1 MSVAIPLY
9 EGDNWGIN
17 LNDFYLSPQFVRK
30 LHQMLTDAQIRKI
43 KPLEKKKRYSD
54 EKGLYLE
61 VTPAGGKFWRLKY
74 RFNSRESTLT
84 IGSYPEISL
93 AQARRSRDEARIQ
106 LYQNIDPNAVKYQR
120 LQQIDKSTLF
130 KSLALEWMEDRKT
143 VIKEATYLRDLSV
156 FEKDLFPSLG
166 NLPID
171 QIKGKDVLA
180 CAKKIEERGAQEMAK
195 RSIPL
200 AGRIFRFAI
209 RKGIIEHDPTPHLQ
223 EALKPRK
230 VKHMARLDI
239 SEFPPF
245 LERMDRYHG
254 NILVKT
260 ALQLMTLTFVRTA
273 ELINMEW
280 NEIDFENQ
288 LWRIPAYKMKM
299 ALPHIVP
306 LSKQAIELIEN
317 LKPLTGNKQF
327 VFYNHSTA
335 KPLSNNAL
343 LSAIRTM
350 GYMGK
355 MTGHGFRGLASTT
368 LHEQGY
374 MHDAIEIQ
382 LAHTVGNAVSQAYNH
397 AQHMDY
403 RIKMMQEWS
412 DFIDSLRNNVIP
424 FPKYK
429 VS

>member
-1 MSVAIPLY
+1 
-9 EGDNWGIN
+9 
-17 LNDFYLSPQFVRK
+17 
-30 LHQMLTDAQIRKI
+30 MLTDAQVRKI
-43 KPLEKKKRYSD
+43 KPIDKKKRYSD

-61 VTPAGGKFWRLKY
+61 VTPSGGRFWRLKY
-74 RFNSRESTLT
+74 RFNGRESTLT
-84 IGSYPEISL
+84 IGSYPEVSL
-93 AQARRSRDEARIQ
+93 AQARRVRDEARIQ
-106 LYQNIDPNAVKYQR
+106 LYNNIDPNAAKNQR
-120 LQQIDKSTLF
+120 LDKTDKNKLF
-130 KSLALEWMEDRKT
+130 KVLAMEWMQDRKDAIT
-143 VIKEATYLRDLSV
+143 EGTYLRDLSV
-156 FEKDLFPSLG
+156 FEKDLFPALG
-166 NLPID
+166 DMPID

-180 CAKKIEERGAQEMAK
+180 CAKKIEERGALEMAK

-200 AGRIFRFAI
+200 TGRIFRYAI
-209 RKGIIEHDPTPHLQ
+209 RKGIIENDPTPHLQ

-254 NILVKT
+254 SILVKT

-280 NEIDFENQ
+280 NEIDFDNH

-306 LSKQAIELIEN
+306 LSRQAIELIKS
-317 LKPLTGNKQF
+317 LRPITGNKQF
-327 VFYNHSTA
+327 VFYNYSKA

-368 LHEQGY
+368 LHEKGY

-382 LAHTVGNAVSQAYNH
+382 LAHTVGNSVSQAYNH
-397 AQHMDY
+397 AQHLEY
-403 RIKMMQEWS
+403 RINMMQEWA
-412 DFIDSLRNNVIP
+412 DFIDELRE
-424 FPKYK
+424 K
-429 VS
+429 

>member
-1 MSVAIPLY
+1 MSVVIPLY

>member
-1 MSVAIPLY
+1 
-9 EGDNWGIN
+9 
-17 LNDFYLSPQFVRK
+17 
-30 LHQMLTDAQIRKI
+30 MLTDAQIRKI

-74 RFNSRESTLT
+74 RFNARESTLT

-106 LYQNIDPNAVKYQR
+106 LYQNIDPNAVKNQR
-120 LQQIDKSTLF
+120 LQQIDESILF
-130 KSLALEWMEDRKT
+130 KSLAMEWMDDRKA

-156 FEKDLFPSLG
+156 FEKDLFPALG

-230 VKHMARLDI
+230 VMHMARLDI
-239 SEFPPF
+239 SEFPAF
-245 LERMDRYHG
+245 LLRMDNYHG

-260 ALQLMTLTFVRTA
+260 ALLVMTLTFVRTS

-280 NEIDFENQ
+280 NEIDFENK
-288 LWRIPAYKMKM
+288 LWRIPAHKMKM

-306 LSKQAIELIEN
+306 LSKQSLELIEG

-374 MHDAIEIQ
+374 LHDAIEIQ
-382 LAHTVGNAVSQAYNH
+382 LAHQVGNAVSQAYNH

-424 FPKYK
+424 FPKYR

>member
-1 MSVAIPLY
+1 
-9 EGDNWGIN
+9 
-17 LNDFYLSPQFVRK
+17 
-30 LHQMLTDAQIRKI
+30 MLTDAQVRKI
-43 KPLEKKKRYSD
+43 KPIDKKKRYSD

-61 VTPAGGKFWRLKY
+61 VTPSGGRFWRLKY
-74 RFNSRESTLT
+74 RFNGRESTLT
-84 IGSYPEISL
+84 IGSYPEVSL
-93 AQARRSRDEARIQ
+93 AQARRVRDEARIQ
-106 LYQNIDPNAVKYQR
+106 LFNNIDPNAAKNQR
-120 LQQIDKSTLF
+120 LEQTDKSKLF
-130 KSLALEWMEDRKT
+130 KVLAMQWMQDRK
-143 VIKEATYLRDLSV
+143 EAITEGTYLRDLSV
-156 FEKDLFPSLG
+156 FEKDLFPALG
-166 NLPID
+166 DMPID

-180 CAKKIEERGAQEMAK
+180 CAKKIEERGALEMAK

-200 AGRIFRFAI
+200 TGRIFRYAI
-209 RKGIIEHDPTPHLQ
+209 RKGIIENDPTPHLQ

-254 NILVKT
+254 SILVKT

-280 NEIDFENQ
+280 NEIDFDNH

-306 LSKQAIELIEN
+306 LSRQAIELVESLRPI
-317 LKPLTGNKQF
+317 TGNKQF
-327 VFYNHSTA
+327 VFYNHSKA

-368 LHEQGY
+368 LHEKGY

-382 LAHTVGNAVSQAYNH
+382 LAHTVGNSVSQAYNH
-397 AQHMDY
+397 AQHLDY
-403 RIKMMQEWS
+403 RVKMMQEWS
-412 DFIDSLRNNVIP
+412 DFIDGLRR
-424 FPKYK
+424 
-429 VS
+429 

>member
-1 MSVAIPLY
+1 
-9 EGDNWGIN
+9 
-17 LNDFYLSPQFVRK
+17 
-30 LHQMLTDAQIRKI
+30 MLTDAQIRKI
-43 KPLEKKKRYSD
+43 KPLEKKKRYAD

-61 VTPAGGKFWRLKY
+61 VTPAGGKFWRVKY
-74 RFNSRESTLT
+74 RFNGRESTLT

-93 AQARRSRDEARIQ
+93 AQARRARDEARIQ
-106 LYQNIDPNAVKYQR
+106 LYKSIDPNAVKNQK
-120 LQQIDKSTLF
+120 LQQANESILF
-130 KSLALEWMEDRKT
+130 KSLAIEWMEDRRA

-156 FEKDLFPSLG
+156 FEKDLFPALG
-166 NLPID
+166 NMPID

-200 AGRIFRFAI
+200 VGRIFRFAI
-209 RKGIIEHDPTPHLQ
+209 RKGIIENDPTPHLQ

-239 SEFPPF
+239 AEFPAF
-245 LERMDRYHG
+245 LDRMDRYHG
-254 NILVKT
+254 NLIIKS

-273 ELINMEW
+273 ELRLMEW
-280 NEIDFENQ
+280 SEIDFENQ
-288 LWRIPAYKMKM
+288 LWRIPAHKMKM

-306 LSKQAIELIEN
+306 LSKQALEILELIR
-317 LKPLTGNKQF
+317 PITGIKQY
-327 VFYNHSTA
+327 VFYNYSTA
-335 KPLSNNAL
+335 KPISSNAL
-343 LSAIRTM
+343 LCAIRTM
-350 GYMGK
+350 GYNGR

-374 MHDAIEIQ
+374 MHDAIEVQ
-382 LAHTVGNAVSQAYNH
+382 LAHKVGNAVSQAYNH

-424 FPKYK
+424 FPKQK
-429 VS
+429 FA

>member
-1 MSVAIPLY
+1 
-9 EGDNWGIN
+9 
-17 LNDFYLSPQFVRK
+17 
-30 LHQMLTDAQIRKI
+30 MLTDAQVRKI
-43 KPLEKKKRYSD
+43 KPIDKKKRYSD

-61 VTPAGGKFWRLKY
+61 VTPSGGRFWRLKY
-74 RFNSRESTLT
+74 RFNGRESTLT
-84 IGSYPEISL
+84 IGSYPEVSL
-93 AQARRSRDEARIQ
+93 AQARRVRDEARIQ
-106 LYQNIDPNAVKYQR
+106 LYNNIDPNAAKNQR
-120 LQQIDKSTLF
+120 LDKTDKNKLF
-130 KSLALEWMEDRKT
+130 KVLAMEWMQDRKDAIT
-143 VIKEATYLRDLSV
+143 EGTYLRDLSV
-156 FEKDLFPSLG
+156 FEKDLFPALG
-166 NLPID
+166 DMPID

-180 CAKKIEERGAQEMAK
+180 CAKKIEERGALEMAK

-200 AGRIFRFAI
+200 TGRIFRYAI
-209 RKGIIEHDPTPHLQ
+209 RKGIIENDPTPHLQ

-245 LERMDRYHG
+245 LERMDRYNG
-254 NILVKT
+254 SLLVKT
-260 ALQLMTLTFVRTA
+260 ALQLITLTFVRTA

-280 NEIDFENQ
+280 NEIDFDNH

-306 LSKQAIELIEN
+306 LSRQAIELIES
-317 LKPLTGNKQF
+317 LRPITGNKQF
-327 VFYNHSTA
+327 VFYNHSKA

-382 LAHTVGNAVSQAYNH
+382 LAHTVGNSVSQAYNH
-397 AQHMDY
+397 AQHLEY
-403 RIKMMQEWS
+403 RTKMMQEWA
-412 DFIDSLRNNVIP
+412 DFIDSLRG
-424 FPKYK
+424 K
-429 VS
+429 V

>member
-1 MSVAIPLY
+1 
-9 EGDNWGIN
+9 
-17 LNDFYLSPQFVRK
+17 
-30 LHQMLTDAQIRKI
+30 MLTDAQVRKI
-43 KPLEKKKRYSD
+43 KPIDKKKRYSD

-61 VTPAGGKFWRLKY
+61 VTPSGGRFWRLKY
-74 RFNSRESTLT
+74 RFNGRESTLT
-84 IGSYPEISL
+84 IGSYPEVSL
-93 AQARRSRDEARIQ
+93 AQARRVRDEARIQ
-106 LYQNIDPNAVKYQR
+106 LYNNIDPNAAKNQR
-120 LQQIDKSTLF
+120 LDQTDKNKLF
-130 KSLALEWMEDRKT
+130 KVLAIEWMQDRKDAIT
-143 VIKEATYLRDLSV
+143 EGTYLRDLSV
-156 FEKDLFPSLG
+156 FEKDLFPALG
-166 NLPID
+166 DMPID

-180 CAKKIEERGAQEMAK
+180 CAKKIEERGALEMAK

-200 AGRIFRFAI
+200 TGRIFRYAI
-209 RKGIIEHDPTPHLQ
+209 HKGIIENDPTPHLQ

-254 NILVKT
+254 SILVKI

-280 NEIDFENQ
+280 NEIDFDNH

-306 LSKQAIELIEN
+306 LSRQAVELIES
-317 LKPLTGNKQF
+317 LRPITGNKQF
-327 VFYNHSTA
+327 VFYNHSKA

-382 LAHTVGNAVSQAYNH
+382 LAHTVGNSVSQAYNH
-397 AQHMDY
+397 AQHLKY
-403 RIKMMQEWS
+403 RVKMMQEWA
-412 DFIDSLRNNVIP
+412 DFICSLRN
-424 FPKYK
+424 K
-429 VS
+429 V

>member
-1 MSVAIPLY
+1 
-9 EGDNWGIN
+9 
-17 LNDFYLSPQFVRK
+17 
-30 LHQMLTDAQIRKI
+30 MLTDAQIRKI

-74 RFNSRESTLT
+74 RFNGRESTLT
-84 IGSYPEISL
+84 IGSYPETSL

-106 LYQNIDPNAVKYQR
+106 LYNNVDPNAVKSER
-120 LQQIDKSTLF
+120 LQKADESTLF
-130 KSLALEWMEDRKT
+130 QMIAMEWMSDRKGI
-143 VIKEATYLRDLSV
+143 IKESTYLRDLSV
-156 FEKDLFPSLG
+156 FEKDLFPEIG
-166 NLPID
+166 KMPID
-171 QIKGKDVLA
+171 QIKGKDIFA
-180 CAKKIEERGAQEMAK
+180 CAKKIEERGAHEMAR

-200 AGRIFRFAI
+200 AGRIFRYAI
-209 RKGIIEHDPTPHLQ
+209 RKGIIENDPTPHLQ

-239 SEFPPF
+239 SEFPAF
-245 LERMDRYHG
+245 LLRMDNYHG

-260 ALQLMTLTFVRTA
+260 ALLVMTLTFVRTS

-280 NEIDFENQ
+280 SEIDFENK
-288 LWRIPAYKMKM
+288 LWRIPAHKMKM

-306 LSKQAIELIEN
+306 LSRQALELIESLN
-317 LKPLTGNKQF
+317 PLTGNKQF

-350 GYMGK
+350 GYTGK

-382 LAHTVGNAVSQAYNH
+382 LAHTVGNTVSQAYNH

>member
-1 MSVAIPLY
+1 
-9 EGDNWGIN
+9 
-17 LNDFYLSPQFVRK
+17 
-30 LHQMLTDAQIRKI
+30 MLTDAQVRKI
-43 KPLEKKKRYSD
+43 KPLDKKKRYSD

-61 VTPAGGKFWRLKY
+61 VTPAGGRFWRLKY
-74 RFNSRESTLT
+74 RFNGRESTLT

-93 AQARRSRDEARIQ
+93 AQARRARDEARIQ
-106 LYQNIDPNAVKYQR
+106 LYKNIDPNAVKNER
-120 LQQIDKSTLF
+120 LQQTDENLLF
-130 KSLALEWMEDRKT
+130 KSLAMEWMEDRKA
-143 VIKEATYLRDLSV
+143 VIKETTYLRDLSV
-156 FEKDLFPSLG
+156 FEKDLFPALG
-166 NLPID
+166 EMPID

-209 RKGIIEHDPTPHLQ
+209 RKGIIENDPTPHLQ

-254 NILVKT
+254 NPMIKT
-260 ALQLMTLTFVRTA
+260 AIQLMTLTFVRTA
-273 ELINMEW
+273 ELRMMEW
-280 NEIDFENQ
+280 DEIDFETK
-288 LWRIPAYKMKM
+288 LWRIPADKMKM
-299 ALPHIVP
+299 AQPHIVP
-306 LSKQAIELIEN
+306 LSKQAIELLEE
-317 LKPLTGNKQF
+317 LRPLTGNKQY

-335 KPLSNNAL
+335 KPMSSNAL
-343 LSAIRTM
+343 LCVIRTM
-350 GYMGK
+350 GYNGK

-382 LAHTVGNAVSQAYNH
+382 LAHRVGNAVSQAYNH
-397 AQHMDY
+397 AQHLEY
-403 RIKMMQEWS
+403 RTKMMQEWS
-412 DFIDSLRNNVIP
+412 DFIDSLRNKVIP
-424 FPKYK
+424 FPKK
-429 VS
+429 KQA

>member
-1 MSVAIPLY
+1 
-9 EGDNWGIN
+9 
-17 LNDFYLSPQFVRK
+17 
-30 LHQMLTDAQIRKI
+30 MLTDAQVRRI

-61 VTPAGGKFWRLKY
+61 VTPSGGRFWRLKY
-74 RFNSRESTLT
+74 RFNGRESTLT
-84 IGSYPEISL
+84 IGSYPETSL
-93 AQARRSRDEARIQ
+93 AQARRTRDEARVQ
-106 LYQNIDPNAVKYQR
+106 LYKNIDPNAVKTSR
-120 LQQIDKSTLF
+120 LQDADENKLF
-130 KSLALEWMEDRKT
+130 KVLAMEWMEDRKA

-156 FEKDLFPSLG
+156 FEKDIFPALG
-166 NLPID
+166 NMPID

-180 CAKKIEERGAQEMAK
+180 CAKKIEARGAQEMAK

-200 AGRIFRFAI
+200 TGRIFRFAI
-209 RKGIIEHDPTPHLQ
+209 RKGLIENDPTPHLH

-254 NILVKT
+254 NPVIKT

-273 ELINMEW
+273 ELRLMEW
-280 NEIDFENQ
+280 SEIDFENK
-288 LWRIPAYKMKM
+288 LWRIPAEKMKM

-306 LSKQAIELIEN
+306 LSRQALVLIED

-335 KPLSNNAL
+335 KPMSSNAL
-343 LSAIRTM
+343 LCVIRTM
-350 GYMGK
+350 GYNGK

-382 LAHTVGNAVSQAYNH
+382 LAHRVGNAVSQAYNH
-397 AQHMDY
+397 AQHLEY

-412 DFIDSLRNNVIP
+412 DFIDSLRNKIVP
-424 FPKYK
+424 FPKFK
-429 VS
+429 QA

>member
-1 MSVAIPLY
+1 
-9 EGDNWGIN
+9 
-17 LNDFYLSPQFVRK
+17 
-30 LHQMLTDAQIRKI
+30 MLTDAQVRKI
-43 KPLEKKKRYSD
+43 KPIDKKKRYSD

-61 VTPAGGKFWRLKY
+61 VTPSGGRFWRLKY
-74 RFNSRESTLT
+74 RFNGRESTLT
-84 IGSYPEISL
+84 IGSYPEVSL
-93 AQARRSRDEARIQ
+93 AQARRVRDEARIQ
-106 LYQNIDPNAVKYQR
+106 LYNNIDPNAAKNQR
-120 LQQIDKSTLF
+120 LDKTDKNKLF
-130 KSLALEWMEDRKT
+130 KVLAMEWMQDRKDT
-143 VIKEATYLRDLSV
+143 ITEGTYLRDLSV
-156 FEKDLFPSLG
+156 FEKDLFPALG
-166 NLPID
+166 DMPID

-180 CAKKIEERGAQEMAK
+180 CAKKIEERGALEMAK

-200 AGRIFRFAI
+200 TGRIFRYAI
-209 RKGIIEHDPTPHLQ
+209 RKGIIENDPTPHLQ

-254 NILVKT
+254 SILVKT

-280 NEIDFENQ
+280 NEIDFDNH

-306 LSKQAIELIEN
+306 LSRQAVELIES
-317 LKPLTGNKQF
+317 LRPITGNKQF
-327 VFYNHSTA
+327 VFYNHSKA

-368 LHEQGY
+368 LHEKGY

-382 LAHTVGNAVSQAYNH
+382 LAHTVGNSVSQAYNH
-397 AQHMDY
+397 AQHVDY
-403 RIKMMQEWS
+403 RRKMMQEWA
-412 DFIDSLRNNVIP
+412 DFIDGLRE
-424 FPKYK
+424 
-429 VS
+429 

>member
-1 MSVAIPLY
+1 
-9 EGDNWGIN
+9 
-17 LNDFYLSPQFVRK
+17 
-30 LHQMLTDAQIRKI
+30 MLTDAQIRKI
-43 KPLEKKKRYSD
+43 KPLEKKKRYTD

-61 VTPAGGKFWRLKY
+61 VTSAGGKFWRLKY
-74 RFNSRESTLT
+74 RFNGRESTLT
-84 IGSYPEISL
+84 IGSYPETTL
-93 AQARRSRDEARIQ
+93 AQARRARDEARIQ
-106 LYQNIDPNAVKYQR
+106 LYQNIDPNAVKNQR
-120 LQQIDKSTLF
+120 LQEVDETLLF
-130 KSLALEWMEDRKT
+130 KSLAMEWMEDRKA
-143 VIKEATYLRDLSV
+143 VIKEATYLRDFSV
-156 FEKDLFPSLG
+156 FEKDLFPALG
-166 NLPID
+166 DMPID

-180 CAKKIEERGAQEMAK
+180 CAKKIEARGAQEMAK

-239 SEFPPF
+239 SEFPAF

-254 NILVKT
+254 NLIIKS
-260 ALQLMTLTFVRTA
+260 ALQFMTITFVRTA
-273 ELINMEW
+273 ELRLMEW
-280 NEIDFENQ
+280 DEIDFENQ
-288 LWRIPAYKMKM
+288 LWRIPAEKMKM

-306 LSKQAIELIEN
+306 LSKQVIEILELIR
-317 LKPLTGNKQF
+317 PITGIKQY
-327 VFYNHSTA
+327 VFYNYSTA
-335 KPLSNNAL
+335 KPISSNAL
-343 LSAIRTM
+343 LCAIRTM
-350 GYMGK
+350 GYQGK

-374 MHDAIEIQ
+374 MHDAIEVQ

-429 VS
+429 IS

>member
-1 MSVAIPLY
+1 M
-9 EGDNWGIN
+9 WGIIGGQKIIIN
-17 LNDFYLSPQFVRK
+17 NHPPICTDNIR
-30 LHQMLTDAQIRKI
+30 MLTDAQVRKI
-43 KPLEKKKRYSD
+43 KPLDKKKRYSD

-61 VTPAGGKFWRLKY
+61 VTPSNGRFWRLKY
-74 RFNSRESTLT
+74 RFNGRESTLT

-106 LYQNIDPNAVKYQR
+106 LYNNIDPNVVKNHR
-120 LQQIDKSTLF
+120 LKKMDESTLF
-130 KSLALEWMEDRKT
+130 KVLAMQWMDDRKGAIT
-143 VIKEATYLRDLSV
+143 EGTYLRDLSV
-156 FEKDLFPSLG
+156 FEKDIFPDLG
-166 NLPID
+166 DVFIEL
-171 QIKGKDVLA
+171 IKGNDILA
-180 CAKKIEERGAQEMAK
+180 CAKKIEERGALEMAK

-200 AGRIFRFAI
+200 TGRVFRYAI
-209 RKGIIEHDPTPHLQ
+209 RKGIIENDPTSHLQ

-260 ALQLMTLTFVRTA
+260 ALQLITLTFVRTA

-280 NEIDFENQ
+280 SEIDFSNK

-306 LSKQAIELIEN
+306 LSRQAIELIES
-317 LKPLTGNKQF
+317 LRPLTGNKQF

-382 LAHTVGNAVSQAYNH
+382 LAHTVGNAVSKAYNH
-397 AQHMDY
+397 AQHLDY

-412 DFIDSLRNNVIP
+412 DFIDGLRNRITIYSKTP
-424 FPKYK
+424 
-429 VS
+429 

>member
-1 MSVAIPLY
+1 
-9 EGDNWGIN
+9 
-17 LNDFYLSPQFVRK
+17 
-30 LHQMLTDAQIRKI
+30 MLTDAQVRKI

-61 VTPAGGKFWRLKY
+61 VTPAGGRFWRLKY
-74 RFNSRESTLT
+74 RFNGRESTLT

-93 AQARRSRDEARIQ
+93 AQARRTRDEARIQ
-106 LYQNIDPNAVKYQR
+106 LYKNIDPNAVKNER
-120 LQQIDKSTLF
+120 LQQTDESILF
-130 KSLALEWMEDRKT
+130 KSLAMEWMEDRKA
-143 VIKEATYLRDLSV
+143 VIKETTYLRDLSV
-156 FEKDLFPSLG
+156 FEKDLFPALG
-166 NLPID
+166 EMPID

-209 RKGIIEHDPTPHLQ
+209 RKGIIENDPTPHLQ

-254 NILVKT
+254 NPMIKT
-260 ALQLMTLTFVRTA
+260 AIQLMTLTFVRTA
-273 ELINMEW
+273 ELRMMEW
-280 NEIDFENQ
+280 DEIDFETK
-288 LWRIPAYKMKM
+288 LWRIPAEKMKM
-299 ALPHIVP
+299 AQPHIVP
-306 LSKQAIELIEN
+306 LSKQAIELIEG
-317 LKPLTGNKQF
+317 LRPLTGNKQY

-335 KPLSNNAL
+335 KPMSSNAL
-343 LSAIRTM
+343 LCVIRTM
-350 GYMGK
+350 GYNGK

-382 LAHTVGNAVSQAYNH
+382 LAHRVGNAVSQAYNH
-397 AQHMDY
+397 AQHLEY

-412 DFIDSLRNNVIP
+412 DFIDGLRNKIVL

-429 VS
+429 QV

>member
-1 MSVAIPLY
+1 
-9 EGDNWGIN
+9 
-17 LNDFYLSPQFVRK
+17 
-30 LHQMLTDAQIRKI
+30 MLTDAQVRKI

-61 VTPAGGKFWRLKY
+61 VTPAGGRFWRLKY
-74 RFNSRESTLT
+74 RFNGRESTLT

-93 AQARRSRDEARIQ
+93 AQARRTRDEARIQ
-106 LYQNIDPNAVKYQR
+106 LYKNIDPNAVKNER
-120 LQQIDKSTLF
+120 LQQTDESILF
-130 KSLALEWMEDRKT
+130 KSLAMEWMEDRKA
-143 VIKEATYLRDLSV
+143 VIKETTYLRDLSV
-156 FEKDLFPSLG
+156 FEKDLFPALG
-166 NLPID
+166 EMPID
-171 QIKGKDVLA
+171 QIKGKDILT

-209 RKGIIEHDPTPHLQ
+209 RKGIIENDPTPHLQ

-254 NILVKT
+254 NPMIKT
-260 ALQLMTLTFVRTA
+260 AIQLMTLTFVRTA
-273 ELINMEW
+273 ELRMMEW
-280 NEIDFENQ
+280 DEIDFETK
-288 LWRIPAYKMKM
+288 LWRIPAEKMKM
-299 ALPHIVP
+299 AQPHIVP
-306 LSKQAIELIEN
+306 LSKQAIELIEG
-317 LKPLTGNKQF
+317 LRPLTGNKQY

-335 KPLSNNAL
+335 KPMSSNAL
-343 LSAIRTM
+343 LCVIRTM
-350 GYMGK
+350 GYNGK

-382 LAHTVGNAVSQAYNH
+382 LAHRVGNAVSQAYNH
-397 AQHMDY
+397 AQHLEY
-403 RIKMMQEWS
+403 RIKMMQDWS
-412 DFIDSLRNNVIP
+412 DFIDSLRNKIVL
-424 FPKYK
+424 FPKLK
-429 VS
+429 AI

>member
-1 MSVAIPLY
+1 M
-9 EGDNWGIN
+9 GDK
-17 LNDFYLSPQFVRK
+17 LSRQIFVPQIVWKRLK
-30 LHQMLTDAQIRKI
+30 MLTDAQIRKI

-74 RFNSRESTLT
+74 RFNARESTLT

-106 LYQNIDPNAVKYQR
+106 LYQNIDPNAVKNQR
-120 LQQIDKSTLF
+120 LQQIDESILF
-130 KSLALEWMEDRKT
+130 KSLAMEWMDDRKA

-156 FEKDLFPSLG
+156 FEKDLFPALG

-230 VKHMARLDI
+230 VMHMARLDI
-239 SEFPPF
+239 SEFPAF
-245 LERMDRYHG
+245 LLRMDNYHG

-260 ALQLMTLTFVRTA
+260 ALLVMTLTFVRTS

-280 NEIDFENQ
+280 NEIDFENK
-288 LWRIPAYKMKM
+288 LWRIPAHKMKM

-306 LSKQAIELIEN
+306 LSKQSLELIEG

-374 MHDAIEIQ
+374 LHDAIEIQ
-382 LAHTVGNAVSQAYNH
+382 LAHQVGNAVSQAYNH

-424 FPKYK
+424 FPKYR

>member
-1 MSVAIPLY
+1 
-9 EGDNWGIN
+9 
-17 LNDFYLSPQFVRK
+17 
-30 LHQMLTDAQIRKI
+30 MLTDAHVRKI
-43 KPLEKKKRYSD
+43 KPLEKKKRYAD

-61 VTPAGGKFWRLKY
+61 VTPSGGRFWRLKY
-74 RFNSRESTLT
+74 RFNGRESTLT

-93 AQARRSRDEARIQ
+93 AQARRTRDEARIQ
-106 LYQNIDPNAVKYQR
+106 LYKNIDPNAIKNNR
-120 LQQIDKSTLF
+120 LQQIDESKLF
-130 KSLALEWMEDRKT
+130 KILAMEWMEDRKA

-156 FEKDLFPSLG
+156 FEKDIFPALG
-166 NLPID
+166 NMPID

-180 CAKKIEERGAQEMAK
+180 CAKKIEARGAQEMAK

-200 AGRIFRFAI
+200 TGRIFRFAI
-209 RKGIIEHDPTPHLQ
+209 RKGLIENDPTPHLQ

-254 NILVKT
+254 NPVIKT

-273 ELINMEW
+273 ELRMMEW
-280 NEIDFENQ
+280 SEIDFENKI
-288 LWRIPAYKMKM
+288 WRIPAEKMKM
-299 ALPHIVP
+299 ALPHLVP
-306 LSKQAIELIEN
+306 LSSQAIELLES
-317 LKPLTGNKQF
+317 LLPLTGRKQY

-335 KPLSNNAL
+335 KPMSSNAIL
-343 LSAIRTM
+343 CVIRTM
-350 GYMGK
+350 GYNGK

-382 LAHTVGNAVSQAYNH
+382 LAHRVGNAVSQAYNH
-397 AQHMDY
+397 AQHLEY

-412 DFIDSLRNNVIP
+412 DFIDGLRGKIMSLAGLKTI
-424 FPKYK
+424 
-429 VS
+429 

>member
-1 MSVAIPLY
+1 
-9 EGDNWGIN
+9 
-17 LNDFYLSPQFVRK
+17 
-30 LHQMLTDAQIRKI
+30 MLTDAQVRKI
-43 KPLEKKKRYSD
+43 KPLDKKKRYSD

-61 VTPAGGKFWRLKY
+61 VTPSNGRFWRLKY
-74 RFNSRESTLT
+74 RFNGRESTLT

-106 LYQNIDPNAVKYQR
+106 LYNNIDPNVVKNHR
-120 LQQIDKSTLF
+120 LKKMVESTLF
-130 KSLALEWMEDRKT
+130 KVLAMQWMDDRKGAIT
-143 VIKEATYLRDLSV
+143 EGTYLRDLSV
-156 FEKDLFPSLG
+156 FEKDIFPDLG
-166 NLPID
+166 DVSIEL
-171 QIKGKDVLA
+171 IKGNDILA
-180 CAKKIEERGAQEMAK
+180 CAKKIEERGALEMAK

-200 AGRIFRFAI
+200 TGRVFRYAI
-209 RKGIIEHDPTPHLQ
+209 RKGIIENDPTPHLQ

-254 NILVKT
+254 NLLVKT
-260 ALQLMTLTFVRTA
+260 ALQLITLTFVRTA

-280 NEIDFENQ
+280 SEIDFANK

-306 LSKQAIELIEN
+306 LSRQAIELIES
-317 LKPLTGNKQF
+317 LRPLTGNKQF

-382 LAHTVGNAVSQAYNH
+382 LAHTVGNAVSKAYNH
-397 AQHMDY
+397 AQHLDY

-412 DFIDSLRNNVIP
+412 DFIDSLRH
-424 FPKYK
+424 KLK
-429 VS
+429 T

>member
-1 MSVAIPLY
+1 
-9 EGDNWGIN
+9 
-17 LNDFYLSPQFVRK
+17 
-30 LHQMLTDAQIRKI
+30 MLTDAQVRKI

-61 VTPAGGKFWRLKY
+61 VTPAGGRFWRLKY
-74 RFNSRESTLT
+74 RFNGRESTLT

-93 AQARRSRDEARIQ
+93 AQARRTRDEARIQ
-106 LYQNIDPNAVKYQR
+106 LYSNIDPNAVKNER
-120 LQQIDKSTLF
+120 LQQINENILF
-130 KSLALEWMEDRKT
+130 KSLAMEWMEDRKA
-143 VIKEATYLRDLSV
+143 VIKETTYLRDLSV
-156 FEKDLFPSLG
+156 FEKDLFPALG
-166 NLPID
+166 EMPID

-209 RKGIIEHDPTPHLQ
+209 RKGIIENDPTPHLQ

-254 NILVKT
+254 NPIIKT
-260 ALQLMTLTFVRTA
+260 AIQLMTLTFVRTA
-273 ELINMEW
+273 ELRMMEW
-280 NEIDFENQ
+280 DEIDFETK
-288 LWRIPAYKMKM
+288 LWRIPANKMKM
-299 ALPHIVP
+299 AQPHIVP
-306 LSKQAIELIEN
+306 LSKQAIELLEG
-317 LKPLTGNKQF
+317 LRPLTGNKQY

-335 KPLSNNAL
+335 KPMSSNAL
-343 LSAIRTM
+343 LCVIRTM
-350 GYMGK
+350 GYNGK

-382 LAHTVGNAVSQAYNH
+382 LAHRVGNAVSQAYNH
-397 AQHMDY
+397 AQHLEY
-403 RIKMMQEWS
+403 RTKMMQEWS
-412 DFIDSLRNNVIP
+412 DFIDSLRNKIIP
-424 FPKYK
+424 FPKRK
-429 VS
+429 TV